1 MIAPF
6 EAEFFPLQVS
16 HGQMIH
22 FNVVNDYGAV
32 TEKSAAV
39 K

>member
-6 EAEFFPLQVS
+6 NAESFPLRVS

-22 FNVVNDYGAV
+22 FDVVNDYGAV
-32 TEKSAAV
+32 TEKSAEV